1 MSVAWLLAVA
11 AAGVVL
17 LRRGR
22 TRALGAVNVAG
33 AVAVLLAAAGSANAA
48 GAALRL
54 RAAAADAPVHGL
66 IVQLRDAPAHASVAR
81 ARALAV
87 GNDDT
92 AQAGERA
99 RWQRMAEQM
108 PALQGAQRRAVGESA
123 QLLRFE
129 RPLSADQARELAAQ
143 IAQRPDVAWVE
154 PNARERR
161 LQVSPPTDPLYAQ
174 QWWLQPLGVGGL
186 GVPDFFTGWSQR
198 STGSANAIVAVLDNG
213 IVAHPDLAGKVI
225 AGYDMVS
232 DSPYAADGDGRDANP
247 SDPGDSLTQAEIN
260 ANPGAFAGCEPGSSS
275 WHGTAI
281 AGMIVAQVNNGQGG
295 ASINWPGQVLA
306 VRVAGKCGADVADI
320 VDGMRWAAGLDVC
333 ANDACTSLLPRNP
346 NPARVINISFGGTG
360 SCTVYQGAIDEL
372 RARGVVVVAAA
383 GNESVST
390 PTRPAKCSGVIGV
403 AALNRQGFKTGY
415 SNFGSMLTVA
425 TVGGDDAQDASGDSG
440 ILAPGN
446 DGDTVPG
453 ASIYLPYYGTSFST
467 PLVAGAVSLMLS
479 VNANLTADQIEHG
492 LRASARAHV
501 TSPAVGACSDANPG
515 QCLCTRAT
523 CGAGILDVPQ
533 ALAYAATAT
542 SSTGSGGGGAMS
554 ALWLLAL
561 AAAVLELRRR
571 PRRL

>member
-1 MSVAWLLAVA
+1 ML
-11 AAGVVL
+11 L
-17 LRRGR
+17 LRPRPA
-22 TRALGAVNVAG
+22 RALGAVTVVG
-33 AVAVLLAAAGSANAA
+33 AMALLGAAAGSAHAA
-48 GAALRL
+48 GATPRL

-66 IVQLRDAPAHASVAR
+66 IVQMRDAPAHASVAR
-81 ARALAV
+81 ARALAA
-87 GNDDT
+87 GNDEP

-154 PNARERR
+154 PNVRERR
-161 LQVSPPTDPLYAQ
+161 LQVSPPSDPLYAQ
-174 QWWLQPLGVGGL
+174 QWWLQPAATGGL
-186 GVPDFFTGWSQR
+186 GVPDFFTAWSQR
-198 STGSANAIVAVLDNG
+198 STGSASAIVAVLDNG

-232 DSPYAADGDGRDANP
+232 DSPYSNDGDGRDADP
-247 SDPGDSLTQAEIN
+247 TDPGDWLTQGEIN
-260 ANPGAFAGCEPGSSS
+260 ANPGAFDGCDATPST

-281 AGMIVAQVNNGQGG
+281 TGIIAAQVNNGQGG

-333 ANDACTSLLPRNP
+333 ADDACTSLLPRNP
-346 NPARVINISFGGTG
+346 NPVRVINISFGGTG

-372 RARGVVVVAAA
+372 RTRGVVVVAAA

-390 PTRPAKCSGVIGV
+390 PTRPAKCPGVIGV

-425 TVGGDDAQDASGDSG
+425 TVGGDDESNGLGDTG
-440 ILAPGN
+440 ILALGN

-501 TSPAVGACSDANPG
+501 TSPALGTCSDANPG
-515 QCLCTRAT
+515 QCLCTKAT

-542 SSTGSGGGGAMS
+542 SSGGGGGGGAMS

-561 AAAVLELRRR
+561 SAAVVALRRR
-571 PRRL
+571 PRRR